1 MSKRGVMV
9 LRLAPIGQPKWDKN
23 QTLKKNLYIYDF
35 IIALCFG
42 HAWFF
47 HIFLKKFSLSSLNMI
62 IIPLWTVQVDTRHS
76 IRQWLMAVFSCLELC
91 KWPSASFPTSYWK
104 LRKLTNEWCLFF
116 YIFIYIFSRA
126 FIIWQN
132 SFTLPKPHGLPLP
145 LGLHVDI
152 ASHQIFSSTS
162 SDLLIR
168 LFSST
173 LFWPI
178 LCSFWLLSLFK
189 CCVHYI
195 FQSIAQ
201 YHTFCLIFT
210 RFINDCVLIRKL
222 DSESVDL

>member
-1 MSKRGVMV
+1 MIFSHIPEEILTFLLEHDNHSTLNCAGWHPSFNSTMANGGVQ
-9 LRLAPIGQPKWDKN
+9 L
-23 QTLKKNLYIYDF
+23 
-35 IIALCFG
+35 FG
-42 HAWFF
+42 V
-47 HIFLKKFSLSSLNMI
+47 
-62 IIPLWTVQVDTRHS
+62 VQVTPVLHS
-76 IRQWLMAVFSCLELC
+76 QL
-91 KWPSASFPTSYWK
+91 SYWK